1 MPRKT
6 LKEQRAKRN
15 RIRDLKES
23 ILGIETPDDL
33 MNEIISRINNTE
45 RNVPISG
52 KYYTFIYYA
61 VTPRIVYDQHPL
73 IVATEITKTG
83 FKGFNYHLNRFTQ
96 YNTTNGNRLLSGL
109 YEINEQELLVLRM
122 IPYQKLVRN

>member
-23 ILGIETPDDL
+23 ILGIESPDEL
-33 MNEIISRINNTE
+33 MNDIISAIKDSE
-45 RNVPISG
+45 RSSPISG

-61 VTPRIVYDQHPL
+61 ATPRIVYDQHPL
-73 IVATEITKTG
+73 IMATEVTKTG
-83 FKGFNYHLNRFTQ
+83 FRGFNYHLNRFTQ

-109 YEINEQELLVLRM
+109 FEISEQELLILRM
-122 IPYQKLVRN
+122 IPYQKLIRN